1 MSVSMSYGRGD
12 LTSDGFNSSASYNT
26 GSYQNSG
33 GTQDYTRL
41 TQLIGTNIQKIAQN
55 VQEFKRMVNQL
66 GTNQDTPDL
75 RNRLH
80 QRQHHT
86 NQISKDTAR
95 YLKDVK
101 GLPSTQAAAEQR
113 RRKTQTERL
122 MADFSDV
129 LNSFQ
134 AAQREAATTEKE
146 CVARVRAS
154 STAHQEPGSDVLIN
168 IQGTMQDQQ
177 QATVSAEELQ
187 DIEERETAIRQLE
200 ADIMD
205 VNMIFKDLGTMVHE
219 QGEMIDSIEANVE
232 HAEQDVVQG
241 NVQLVQARASQS
253 SARKK
258 KLICFILLIV
268 AIVVIAL
275 IIYFSVKK

>member
-1 MSVSMSYGRGD
+1 MSYGR
-12 LTSDGFNSSASYNT
+12 ASYNT

-168 IQGTMQDQQ
+168 IQGSCGFLFSTMQDQQ